1 MNRGL
6 PKSSRLYLRNDI
18 KALFEQGCSFSVKP
32 VKCYYRVVALLDEDR
47 GEGVKLMVSAPKR
60 YLKRAVH
67 RNFMKR
73 RLREAFRLNRELLCM
88 EELSLG
94 GDSAGAFELHVALM
108 YNRGELMEYDAVEG
122 LVVRVLGELSRRLES
137 LRCR

>member
-18 KALFEQGCSFSVKP
+18 KALFEQGCSFSIKP
-32 VKCYYRVVALLDEDR
+32 VKCYYRVVGLLDEDR

-73 RLREAFRLNRELLCM
+73 RLREAFRLHRELLNLR
-88 EELSLG
+88 ELSL
-94 GDSAGAFELHVALM
+94 DSLGKRFELHVALM
-108 YNRGELMEYDAVEG
+108 YNRGELMEYGAVEG
-122 LVVRVLGELSRRLES
+122 VVVKIVEELRRRLNS
-137 LRCR
+137 CS